1 VVGTRSA
8 IPEREVKRLYAV
20 SGNRCAFTGCDQLL
34 CEPGAAG
41 EPGVV
46 TGEMAHIVA
55 ASRQGPRGRAVLD
68 EDERNSAENL
78 ILLCERHHKIVDRRP
93 RTYTVYVLL
102 EMKRRREAPF
112 LETPPPSGPAVM
124 VAETLLSSLLVV
136 SELPQHVQTA
146 PYRAPNPRE
155 VASMIR
161 WDADDGPVSFIT
173 REGRLLTFHD
183 LRSRNGPFARA
194 VDRGAVET
202 LTARDLRATADG
214 QRWYVEL
221 LNRTLS
227 WYLRT
232 LGLRFDPAHHRYCFD
247 LQEDGSAP
255 RVDYRSKTGRAMSRD
270 VVREA
275 TRRGGESKG
284 FWWHEAVALRF
295 MPQVRGCVLS
305 VRPEFHLTSDG
316 RDPLDGPLIGRRV
329 TRKKSTIYNGQYID
343 RIQFWRDFITGGRPR
358 VVLRVGG
365 QRLTIE
371 NEVLTCDITSPG
383 VPNDALVLDAGPV
396 PDDLLSL
403 LDAGDL
409 VDHDDMDDEDWDD
422 DEG

>member
-1 VVGTRSA
+1 VGTRSA

-20 SGNRCAFTGCDQLL
+20 SGNRCAFTRCDQLL
-34 CEPGAAG
+34 CEPGVAG

-68 EDERNSAENL
+68 EEERNSAENL

-93 RTYTVYVLL
+93 RTYTVDVLI
-102 EMKRRREAPF
+102 EMKRRHEAPF
-112 LETPPPSGPAVM
+112 LETPVPAGPAVM
-124 VAETLLSSLLVV
+124 VSETLLSSLLVV
-136 SELPQHVQTA
+136 SELPQQIRAA
-146 PYRAPNPRE
+146 PYRAPSAHE
-155 VASMIR
+155 VASTIR
-161 WDADDGPVSFIT
+161 WDADDGPVPFIT
-173 REGRLLTFHD
+173 REGRLLAFHD
-183 LRSRNGPFARA
+183 LRPRTGPFARA
-194 VDRGAVET
+194 VDQGAVET
-202 LTARDLRATADG
+202 LTMRDLCATADG

-221 LNRTLS
+221 LNRALS
-227 WYLRT
+227 WHLRT
-232 LGLRFDPAHHRYCFD
+232 LGLRFDPVHHRYFFT
-247 LQEDGSAP
+247 LREDGSAP
-255 RVDYRSKTGRAMSRD
+255 RVEYRSKTGRAMSRE

-275 TRRGGESKG
+275 ARRSGESKG

-295 MPQVRGCVLS
+295 MPQTRGCVLS

-316 RDPLDGPLIGRRV
+316 REPLDGPLIGRRV
-329 TRKKSTIYNGQYID
+329 TRRKSRIYNGQYID
-343 RIQFWRDFITGGRPR
+343 RIQFWREVITGGRPR

-365 QRLTIE
+365 QRLTID

-383 VPNDALVLDAGPV
+383 VPDDALLLDAGPV

-409 VDHDDMDDEDWDD
+409 DHDDDLDDEDWDD
-422 DEG
+422 DEA